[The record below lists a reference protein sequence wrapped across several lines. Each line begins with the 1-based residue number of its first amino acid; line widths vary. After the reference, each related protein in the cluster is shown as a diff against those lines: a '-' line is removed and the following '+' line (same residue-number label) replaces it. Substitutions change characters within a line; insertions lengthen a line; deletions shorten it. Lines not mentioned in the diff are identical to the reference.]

1 MSRILTT
8 ICGLI
13 IAVSASVVL
22 CAQFET
28 SAPRNPDVM
37 PSQFVPPV
45 PRVFQVY
52 GSISTL
58 YRDSVTVVN
67 PNGDSVRVDTIQRR
81 TQTVTMAPSTE
92 SNRIGDTL
100 FMYSSLGLLVLDR
113 LETQNDSMPTFS
125 GREAIS
131 DTMVNVWRHF
141 GFWMRIDVISSVPD
155 DPNPTVPGP
164 TVMVWPNPFADVV
177 RLRILRGPFTD
188 VETYVYALD
197 GRLITQ
203 LPLESSDDE
212 GFQFR
217 WDGKGADGVDVAS
230 GTYIVRLLA
239 RLPNATQR
247 IGYTAKIMRS
257 R

>member
-8 ICGLI
+8 ICGLVF
-13 IAVSASVVL
+13 AVSASVVL
-22 CAQFET
+22 HAQFET

-52 GSISTL
+52 GTISAL
-58 YRDSVTVVN
+58 YRDSVTVVD
-67 PNGDSVRVDTIQRR
+67 PNGDSVRVDSVRR
-81 TQTVTMAPSTE
+81 RAQTVTMAPSTE
-92 SNRIGDTL
+92 SGRIGDTL

-113 LETQNDSMPTFS
+113 LETQNDSMPMFS

-131 DTMVNVWRHF
+131 DTMVNLGRHF

-155 DPNPTVPGP
+155 DPNPAVPGP
-164 TVMVWPNPFADVV
+164 TVMVWPNPFVEVV

-188 VETYVYALD
+188 VETYVYSLD
-197 GRLITQ
+197 GRLIAQ
-203 LPLESSDDE
+203 LPMESSDDE

-217 WDGKGADGVDVAS
+217 WDGKGTDGVDVAS

-239 RLPNATQR
+239 QLPNVSQR